1 MRTLLQEDITYKIL
15 DACFE
20 VYKEKGCGFRKSVYQ
35 ECLAIELHR
44 QQVPYHM
51 ELSLPL
57 FYKGQTLR
65 HAYKPDFICND
76 CTLLEIKAESRI
88 LPDHRAQ
95 MLNCLQA
102 TSPRT
107 GLLVNFGHYPRLE
120 YERITL

>member
-1 MRTLLQEDITYKIL
+1 MRTLVQEDVTYKIL

-35 ECLAIELHR
+35 ECLAIELYR
-44 QQVPYHM
+44 QQVPYHV

-57 FYKGQTLR
+57 TYKGQTLR
-65 HAYKPDFICND
+65 HAYKPDFVCDDHI
-76 CTLLEIKAESRI
+76 LLEIKAEARI

-102 TSPRT
+102 TSART

-120 YERITL
+120 YERLAV